1 MKKQIL
7 MLIVCCAMFS
17 SSFAQDCKNFI
28 YMTNGKVVKYRATN
42 PKGKLTTKMVYSVKS
57 KSGNKATV
65 SSQIFDDKGKE
76 VTNADAEMI
85 CDGNNL
91 KIDMRN
97 LMPSANASQFKGMTA
112 KADVSY
118 LNYPAKMQVG
128 QDLPDGNF
136 NMQIFDKDKKV
147 SDISFKI
154 INRKVEATESITT
167 PSGTYDCYKI
177 SYNAEIKTTTFGITI
192 PFQMK
197 ITEWYA
203 AKLGLYV
210 KSEASN
216 KNGKLMS
223 TTTLDSIN

>member
-1 MKKQIL
+1 MKKYIL
-7 MLIVCCAMFS
+7 ILFTCLAFFS
-17 SSFAQDCKNFI
+17 SAFGQDCKNFI
-28 YMTNGKVVKYRATN
+28 YMTNGKVVKYSSTN
-42 PKGKLTTKMVYSVKS
+42 PKGKLVTKMVYSVKA

-76 VTNADAEMI
+76 LSAADAEMI
-85 CDGNNL
+85 CDGNSL

-118 LNYPAKMQVG
+118 LNYPTNMQTG
-128 QDLPDGNF
+128 QDLPDGDF
-136 NMQIFDKDKKV
+136 NMQMFNDSQKMA
-147 SDISFKI
+147 DIGFKI
-154 INRKVEATESITT
+154 INRKVEGTESITT
-167 PSGTYDCYKI
+167 PAGTYDCFKI
-177 SYNAEIKTTTFGITI
+177 TYNAEIKTTTFGIAI
-192 PFQMK
+192 PINMK

-203 AKLGLYV
+203 VKLGLYV

-223 TTTLDSIN
+223 TTVLDSIN